1 MNLIVAVD
9 RNWAIGKGGDQLIY
23 IPADLKRFKELTMG
37 HPVSLG
43 RKTLATFPGGR
54 PLKNRRNIIMSRRDD
69 YTVEGAEVAH
79 SVSELLS
86 MLGDDDAVVIGG
98 ESIYRLLLPYCSS
111 AIITKFDSTFES
123 DAFIPN
129 LDSSPEWKL
138 KSVSETFYAEDTD
151 SLPGMAYTFC
161 EYIRI

>member
-1 MNLIVAVD
+1 MFLIAAVD
-9 RNWAIGKGGDQLIY
+9 KNWGIGYKGELLCRVS
-23 IPADLKRFKELTMG
+23 ADLKNFRAVTSGKT
-37 HPVSLG
+37 VILG
-43 RKTLATFPGGR
+43 SKTLSTFPGGR

-86 MLGDDDAVVIGG
+86 MLGDEDAVVIGG

-161 EYIRI
+161 EYVRI